1 MICARYGRASTG
13 RKRLRAHRVW
23 LTAVLAFGLSGAD
36 AGPVRVGFGRAA
48 LPALEGAPLG
58 GYGGLRDRRADG
70 TLDAPEIRAVVFAR
84 GELRVALVVADLVIP
99 RSALRADLVAATAPL
114 ELDAIVFTATH
125 THSGPGG
132 YLPGWLAERV
142 TGGAFD
148 PEMPGRIVAAAS
160 EALAAAA
167 ADLAPAEIQSGEATL
182 ELALNRRR
190 ADGARERALP
200 VLRARFGD
208 GRAPLLVFA
217 YGAHPTVLSP
227 GSTRYS
233 ADYVGAARRWLEARG
248 TRAVFLP
255 GPLGDQAPAPA
266 EGELWEGPPEAQWK
280 QVNEI
285 GGRLG
290 RAVLEASAALG
301 PPSSPELQ
309 LAERWTEPP
318 PLALRRFCGIW
329 WLTPLV
335 RAPLERFVAKRVPL
349 HALRVGDATL
359 IALPAEPTA
368 AVGEAIR
375 SQMPGGSTRFVV
387 SLSNDWLGYAVSGET
402 FERGGYEAC
411 LSLHGPG
418 FAPWLIAEA
427 VETLRGID
435 RVP

>member
-1 MICARYGRASTG
+1 M
-13 RKRLRAHRVW
+13 
-23 LTAVLAFGLSGAD
+23 
-36 AGPVRVGFGRAA
+36 
-48 LPALEGAPLG
+48 
-58 GYGGLRDRRADG
+58 
-70 TLDAPEIRAVVFAR
+70 
-84 GELRVALVVADLVIP
+84 IP

-190 ADGARERALP
+190 AD
-200 VLRARFGD
+200 
-208 GRAPLLVFA
+208 
-217 YGAHPTVLSP
+217 GAHPTVLSP

-375 SQMPGGSTRFVV
+375 SQMPGGSARFA
-387 SLSNDWLGYAVSGET
+387 SPLGVYDFV
-402 FERGGYEAC
+402 ERGGYEAC